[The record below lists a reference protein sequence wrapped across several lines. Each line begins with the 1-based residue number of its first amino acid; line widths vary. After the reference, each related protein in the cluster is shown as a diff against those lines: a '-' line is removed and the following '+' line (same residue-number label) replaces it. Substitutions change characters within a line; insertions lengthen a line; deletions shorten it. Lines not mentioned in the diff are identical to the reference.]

1 MSYKNL
7 NVQKDSKEITY
18 LNKTFGDFKAN
29 LIDFAKQYFP
39 DAYNDFNE
47 ADPGTM
53 FIEMSSYVGDVL
65 SFYADYLFKEN
76 LIQYA
81 SEKANVYSI
90 SQALGYKPK
99 ISVSANVTLDIFQIV
114 PPTGSDDTIAPDYR
128 YGLRLNEDMGVR
140 ADNGSEFRT
149 IEPVDFQA
157 ISNFSPR
164 EASIYSV
171 DSNGTPEYYLLKK
184 SVRASSGEIKEFDFP
199 VTGIQKNFKILLS
212 DENVIGILSV
222 IDSEG
227 NEWTE
232 VNYLAQETTFNEI
245 VNSNTNDPGMSGQSA
260 ETPFLLCLKKVP
272 RRFITRVNSENKLE
286 LQFGSGISSNPD
298 EEIIPNPD
306 NIGSGLPGSINNL
319 DRAFDPS
326 NFIFTK
332 TYGQAPKDTT
342 FTVKYLVGRGI
353 EDNVGSG
360 AISDIFTSVVNIDT
374 TNLVGST
381 VDTVK
386 NSLAATNPSPAGG
399 GRSSDTVEDVKN
411 NSLAYF
417 RTQNRA
423 VTKQDYLIRTYSMP
437 PRLGSIAKAWIG
449 RDVQM
454 TSGMGGGSSLTNG
467 SGALDYTVLFDPDLG
482 KEDGPCTPDPLYGWN
497 ALEDYQQEAAWTTW
511 EDMGSQGPMPGT
523 QDWITEQIENEGFPM
538 AEDPCITAHPT
549 NTGYGGIDELI
560 EVDNCLSLDLYI
572 LGYDNSK
579 RLTKVNSATKQNL
592 QTYLSQ
598 YRLLTDAINIKNA
611 FIINIAV
618 FFDIVP
624 LPNFN
629 AREVLL
635 SCVNR
640 LRDHFNIDN
649 WQINQPIILKDLV
662 TLLATTAG
670 VQSVLGN
677 PRIVNKWKTSDGYSG
692 NTYDIE
698 LATRNGVI
706 YPSLDP
712 AIFEIKYP
720 DTDIQGKVEP
730 ITS

>member
-1 MSYKNL
+1 MAYKNL

-65 SFYADYLFKEN
+65 GFYADYLFKEN

-81 SEKANVYSI
+81 EEKSNVYSI
-90 SQALGYKPK
+90 AQSLGYKPK
-99 ISVSANVTLDIFQIV
+99 ISVSANVILDIFQIV
-114 PPTGSDDTIAPDYR
+114 PPIGSGADIAPDFR
-128 YGLRLNEDMGVR
+128 YGLRINEDMGVR

-157 ISNFSPR
+157 NSAFSPR
-164 EASIYSV
+164 EVSIYSV

-184 SVRASSGEIKEFDFP
+184 SVRARSGEIKQSDFP
-199 VTGIQKNFKILLS
+199 VNGLQKNFKILMNAES
-212 DENVIGILSV
+212 VIGILNV
-222 IDSEG
+222 IDSD
-227 NEWTE
+227 NKEWTE
-232 VNYLAQETTFNEI
+232 VDYLAQETIFNEK
-245 VNSNTNDPGMSGQSA
+245 VNSNTNDPELSGESA
-260 ETPFLLCLKKVP
+260 ATPFLLCLRKVP
-272 RRFITRVNSENKLE
+272 KRFITRVNSDNKLE
-286 LQFGSGISSNPD
+286 LQFGSGVSSNPD

-306 NIGSGLPGSINNL
+306 NVGSGLPGSVNNL

-332 TYGQAPKDTT
+332 TYGQAPQDTT
-342 FTVKYLVGRGI
+342 FTIKYLVGRGI
-353 EDNVGSG
+353 EDNVGSQ
-360 AISDIFTSVVNIDT
+360 AITDIFTSVVNLDT
-374 TNLVGST
+374 TDLVLST

-386 NSLAATNPSPAGG
+386 NSIAATNPQPAQGG
-399 GRSSDTVEDVKN
+399 KSADTVEDVKN

-449 RDVQM
+449 RDTQAGGTANGGAGGGDGTGGSATLGTCYVPQEGGDSVPHYDV
-454 TSGMGGGSSLTNG
+454 TSEACQNMGGHFTEGR
-467 SGALDYTVLFDPDLG
+467 
-482 KEDGPCTPDPLYGWN
+482 PDPYYEDDSA
-497 ALEDYQQEAAWTTW
+497 ALN
-511 EDMGSQGPMPGT
+511 S
-523 QDWITEQIENEGFPM
+523 
-538 AEDPCITAHPT
+538 
-549 NTGYGGIDELI
+549 
-560 EVDNCLSLDLYI
+560 VDNCLSLDLYI
-572 LGYDNSK
+572 LGYDSTK
-579 RLTKVNSATKQNL
+579 QLVKVNSATKINL

-611 FIINIAV
+611 FVINIAIY
-618 FFDIVP
+618 FDIVP

-635 SCVNR
+635 SCVER
-640 LRDHFNIDN
+640 LKEHFNIDN
-649 WQINQPIILKDLV
+649 WQINQPIILKDIT

-670 VQSVLGN
+670 VQSVMGDPN
-677 PRIVNKWKTSDGYSG
+677 IVNRWQTSDGYSG
-692 NTYDIE
+692 NTYEIPA
-698 LATRNGVI
+698 ATKNGVV

-720 DTDIQGKVEP
+720 DKDIQGRVVP